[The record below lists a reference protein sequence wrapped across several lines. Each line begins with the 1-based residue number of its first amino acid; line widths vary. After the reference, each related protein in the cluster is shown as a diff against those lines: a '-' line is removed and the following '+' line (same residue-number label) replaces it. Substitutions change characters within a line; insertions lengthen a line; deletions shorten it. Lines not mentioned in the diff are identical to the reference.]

1 MVQLSNLYSIMITF
15 DFDDIIAKDNLCSW
29 FYSIDYENLI
39 NDSKLYID
47 KIKLN
52 NSLFNNKF
60 NNI

>member
-1 MVQLSNLYSIMITF
+1 MITF